1 ERARAVPL
9 VVPGTERVR
18 DVATYGETP
27 VALVKTGNGLALAF
41 HRGASWS
48 IEPVPEPARARD
60 DVILAAGQDAL
71 ALLHEGQ
78 LHRYRAGSWTSA
90 PIEAMRED
98 EAFPG
103 KGTPHVLLR
112 PDRLLLGFAA
122 GEWGGALVS
131 LELANGAWTRY
142 P

>member
-41 HRGASWS
+41 HRGSSWS
-48 IEPVPEPARARD
+48 IEPVPEPARATD
-60 DVILAAGQDAL
+60 DVILAAGEGAL

-78 LHRYRAGSWTSA
+78 LHLYRAGSWKSTTIDA
-90 PIEAMRED
+90 IPDAVL
-98 EAFPG
+98 PG
-103 KGTPHVLLR
+103 IGTRHVLL
-112 PDRLLLGFAA
+112 
-122 GEWGGALVS
+122 
-131 LELANGAWTRY
+131 
-142 P
+142 